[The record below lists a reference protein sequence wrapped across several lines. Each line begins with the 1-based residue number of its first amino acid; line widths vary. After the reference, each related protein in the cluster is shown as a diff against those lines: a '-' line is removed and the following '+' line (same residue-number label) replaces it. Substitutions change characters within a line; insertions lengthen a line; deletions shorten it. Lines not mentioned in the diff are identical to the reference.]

1 MDTAIAL
8 CIAVVKEIVEAV
20 EGDAANTEEAECLKE
35 MAKSIGEN
43 LGKLSASDQDHITHL
58 PDLKS
63 VLESTKEYV
72 LRFGKKSNGFLAK
85 TQDKVVRIFNHR
97 NHHASFLKL
106 NKVFVLF
113 GRVSPSF
120 FPFDSPRP
128 SSFFFFLCLNL
139 FLHLFTVSF

>member
-72 LRFGKKSNGFLAK
+72 LRFGKESNGFLAK

-106 NKVFVLF
+106 KEVFVF
-113 GRVSPSF
+113 VWPC
-120 FPFDSPRP
+120 FP
-128 SSFFFFLCLNL
+128 L
-139 FLHLFTVSF
+139 FLSF